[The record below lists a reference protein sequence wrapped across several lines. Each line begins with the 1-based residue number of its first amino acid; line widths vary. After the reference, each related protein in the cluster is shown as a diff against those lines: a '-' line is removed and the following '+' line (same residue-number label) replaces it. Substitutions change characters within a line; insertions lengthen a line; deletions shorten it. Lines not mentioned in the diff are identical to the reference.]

1 VKTTLIALAMSVAAV
16 LPLSAQQI
24 NLDFPELAAKASE
37 TVDVT
42 LDGSLLQLASGFL
55 SKNDVDERQLR
66 DMVQKLEGIYVRSYT
81 FDREGE
87 YDMRFADRV
96 RSQIGPTWKKIVNV
110 QKKDEKVEIYLLPR
124 GNSFGGMVVIAA
136 EPKEFTVVNIVGP
149 ISIEQLSSLEGQFGI
164 PKVDRGG
171 RK

>member
-1 VKTTLIALAMSVAAV
+1 MKKTLIALAFSLVAA
-16 LPLSAQQI
+16 LPASAQKI

-55 SKNDVDERQLR
+55 SKNDADERQLR
-66 DMVQKLEGIYVRSYT
+66 ELVGRLEGIYVRSFT
-81 FDREGE
+81 FDREGD
-87 YDMRFADRV
+87 YDPRV
-96 RSQIGPTWKKIVNV
+96 VERLRAQVGSSWKKIVNV
-110 QKKDEKVEIYLLPR
+110 QKRDEKVEIYLLPR

-149 ISIEQLSSLEGQFGI
+149 ITMEQLTSLEGQFGI
-164 PKVDRGG
+164 PKVERGE
-171 RK
+171 KK

>member
-1 VKTTLIALAMSVAAV
+1 MKKTLIALAISLAAA
-16 LPLSAQQI
+16 LPASAQKI
-24 NLDFPELAAKASE
+24 NLDFPDLAAKASE

-55 SKNDVDERQLR
+55 SKDSADERQLR
-66 DMVQKLEGIYVRSYT
+66 DLVGRLEGIYVRSYT

-87 YDMRFADRV
+87 YDTRIADRL
-96 RSQIGPTWKKIVNV
+96 RAQIGPSWKKIVNV

-149 ISIEQLSSLEGQFGI
+149 ITMDQLTSLEGQFGI
-164 PKVDRGG
+164 PKVERGE
-171 RK
+171 KK